1 MHPPFT
7 ITHLN
12 LTVTRWIEQEAERTG
27 LTAEEVV
34 RQLIYRGL
42 EMVRP
47 TSSRQRFHDLDALI
61 GTWSEED
68 AAEFNLALA
77 DHSQLEPALWP

>member
-12 LTVTRWIEQEAERTG
+12 PTVTCWIEQEAERTG

-42 EMVRP
+42 ETVCP
-47 TSSRQRFHDLDALI
+47 TSSRQRSHDLDALV

-68 AAEFNLALA
+68 TAEFNLALA
-77 DHSQLEPALWP
+77 DHSHIAPAL